1 MTTEQDYLELAN
13 DCKNRI
19 EEKNKEIFQ
28 LKKELKRLKRNNRII
43 SRNILKAKALLEI
56 HSKYNIMD
64 DIKEIIEYTDL
75 DLSIENEETDS
86 EYEDMDYLTHQ
97 VINELSRD

>member
-75 DLSIENEETDS
+75 DLSIENEDTDS

>member
-1 MTTEQDYLELAN
+1 M
-13 DCKNRI
+13 RR
-19 EEKNKEIFQ
+19 
-28 LKKELKRLKRNNRII
+28 LKKNNKII

-75 DLSIENEETDS
+75 DLSIENEDTDDS
-86 EYEDMDYLTHQ
+86 DYEDIDYLTNQ
-97 VINELSRD
+97 VIRELSD